1 MLFGSHKFPIGGDE
15 TCWSA
20 LAELRVQ
27 DSRSKTLTASTARQP
42 LDTLHDIKN
51 PRHRAAA
58 ISLKANSLA
67 SDRLNYRGIGNRV
80 TVSMVLYA

>member
-1 MLFGSHKFPIGGDE
+1 MQNAG
-15 TCWSA
+15 
-20 LAELRVQ
+20 
-27 DSRSKTLTASTARQP
+27 SKTPTASTARQP

-67 SDRLNYRGIGNRV
+67 SDHLHYRVIGNRV
-80 TVSMVLYA
+80 TVSMVLHA